1 MAKKPAL
8 DLDVLHTK
16 LTDADILYLLK
27 LRTSLRKERMAML
40 MVDKMEYALE
50 HGVDVVHE
58 GQVSCQKRA
67 TPGELFRIRQAL
79 DAFDPAD
86 LRTAFRNDNGTIAKG
101 LSDDPH
107 TDLESLRAL
116 ATEDQSVD
124 RPAATAPASLKP
136 APPKPRK

>member
-16 LTDADILYLLK
+16 LTDADIEYLLK
-27 LRTSLRKERMAML
+27 LRLTMRKQRMGWAL
-40 MVDKMEYALE
+40 VNNMEYALTV
-50 HGVDVVHE
+50 GVDVVYD
-58 GQVSCQKRA
+58 GAVTCQKRA

-79 DAFDPAD
+79 DAFNPAD
-86 LRTAFRNDNGTIAKG
+86 INSAFKNDNKTIADG

-107 TDLESLRAL
+107 TDLESLRQL